1 MDLILVICVVESS
14 EFLEWVYAAMSYLQ
28 RLRTGCWHIRPN
40 PSRLIVLF
48 TPPPRLRRLR
58 QFVLDLI
65 STRPNFLR
73 ENELISQL
81 VVSLS
86 SHWRV

>member
-14 EFLEWVYAAMSYLQ
+14 EFLEWVYATMSYLQ
-28 RLRTGCWHIRPN
+28 RLRTGCWYIRPN

-48 TPPPRLRRLR
+48 TPPPRLSRLR
-58 QFVLDLI
+58 QFIIRVI
-65 STRPNFLR
+65 NTRPNFFR
-73 ENELISQL
+73 ENELISHL

-86 SHWRV
+86 SHW